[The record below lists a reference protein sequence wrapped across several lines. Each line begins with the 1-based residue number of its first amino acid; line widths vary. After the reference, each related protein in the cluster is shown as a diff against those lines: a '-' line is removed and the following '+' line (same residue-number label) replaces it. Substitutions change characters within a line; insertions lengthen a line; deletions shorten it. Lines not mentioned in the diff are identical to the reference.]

1 MKIKSFMTM
10 MMAAVA
16 IVLCT
21 SSCSSS
27 DDEPE
32 APIASQVVGS
42 YEGPEVIMVMGEL
55 SSDETKTYSFSK
67 SSDVAVDITVPASG
81 ESGMMMIPSFTIKN
95 VSLTKV
101 KESFVGK
108 LDSYS
113 GTVTNTQGQE
123 KAFTVSDLFV
133 DFEDVTAGKAVL
145 VTFSLKYGNMPM
157 AMDVSFSGTRQKI

>member
-1 MKIKSFMTM
+1 M
-10 MMAAVA
+10 MMAAMA
-16 IVLCT
+16 IVLGT

-27 DDEPE
+27 DDDPE
-32 APIASQVVGS
+32 APVASQVVGS
-42 YEGPEVIMVMGEL
+42 YSGPEVIMVMGDE

-67 SSDVAVDITVPASG
+67 SSDVAIDIIVPPSG

-95 VSLTKV
+95 VPLTKI
-101 KESFVGK
+101 KESIVGK

-113 GTVTNTQGQE
+113 GTVTNAKGEE

-133 DFEDVTAGKAVL
+133 DFEDVPAGKAVL

-157 AMDVSFSGTRQKI
+157 AMDVTFSGTRTALYD